1 MTLETLLAHI
11 YSAIAKKPGHTRDR
25 ATDMPNF
32 DRYSEFPGCLIWQ
45 ANHVGQLTSEILCVS
60 EIFIRR
66 WDFGLEILAQI
77 YLFVL
82 LS

>member
-1 MTLETLLAHI
+1 MSNLA
-11 YSAIAKKPGHTRDR
+11 
-25 ATDMPNF
+25 
-32 DRYSEFPGCLIWQ
+32 
-45 ANHVGQLTSEILCVS
+45 GQPRGGLTSEILYVS
-60 EIFIRR
+60 ELFIRR